1 MSNGAEAVG
10 SIKTILPRSFV
21 VMQEIAVLCSLAA
34 VFFVLI
40 ASPGPNFLVITQIAI
55 NESRLHAICTG
66 LGVAS
71 GSVLWA
77 SAAAAGLG
85 LVFARWPL
93 TQPVLQLLGGA
104 YLVHVGL
111 KIWRNAH
118 QPLGQKKVDKS
129 AYQSLFKAYRFGLA
143 TNLTNPK
150 ALVFYTSVFTSLL
163 IPGLA
168 PWTKPAAIA
177 LIAVLA
183 SSWFVTL
190 ATLFSVNRVQHV
202 YRLAKTR
209 IDQITAA
216 CLTVFGVKL
225 IWGLVSMLPIH
236 LHA

>member
-1 MSNGAEAVG
+1 
-10 SIKTILPRSFV
+10 
-21 VMQEIAVLCSLAA
+21 MQEIAVLSSLAA

-55 NESRLHAICTG
+55 NESRFHAICTG

-85 LVFARWPL
+85 VVFTQWPL
-93 TQPVLQLLGGA
+93 TQPALQLFGGA
-104 YLVHVGL
+104 YLVYVGI
-111 KIWRNAH
+111 KIWSNAH
-118 QPLGQKKVDKS
+118 KPLGQKNVDRA

-150 ALVFYTSVFTSLL
+150 SLVFYTSVFTSLL

-168 PWTKPAAIA
+168 PWTKLAAIL

-183 SSWFVTL
+183 SSWFVAL
-190 ATLFSVNRVQHV
+190 ATLFSVSRVQDA
-202 YRLAKTR
+202 YRHAKTR
-209 IDQITAA
+209 IDQVTAA
-216 CLTVFGVKL
+216 CLTIFGVKL
-225 IWGLVSMLPIH
+225 VWSLASVLPTSW
-236 LHA
+236 HA

>member
-1 MSNGAEAVG
+1 
-10 SIKTILPRSFV
+10 
-21 VMQEIAVLCSLAA
+21 MQEIAVLSSLAA

-77 SAAAAGLG
+77 CAAAAGLG
-85 LVFARWPL
+85 LVFAQWPI
-93 TQPVLQLLGGA
+93 TQPVLQLLGGV
-104 YLVHVGL
+104 YLVHVGV

-118 QPLGQKKVDKS
+118 KPLGQKKVDKA

-168 PWTKPAAIA
+168 PWTKPAAIV

-190 ATLFSVNRVQHV
+190 ATLFSVNRVQSA
-202 YRLAKTR
+202 YRHAKTR
-209 IDQITAA
+209 IDQVTAA
-216 CLTVFGVKL
+216 GLTVFGVKL
-225 IWGLVSMLPIH
+225 VWGLASVLSTYW
-236 LHA
+236 HA